1 MKRKCH
7 LLERYSEVMGLGFL
21 TECYVDGVKS
31 TIMDGCP
38 LLKQLV
44 ERVGNHPRWRNGM
57 LCTRTHIIESI
68 ETIPWQHPA
77 KSCKAQHFCP
87 GPWLIEGSLKAPRQF

>member
-1 MKRKCH
+1 MKRKCN
-7 LLERYSEVMGLGFL
+7 LLEKHSKVMGLGFL

-44 ERVGNHPRWRNGM
+44 ERVGNHPKVAEWNA
-57 LCTRTHIIESI
+57 L
-68 ETIPWQHPA
+68 HPN
-77 KSCKAQHFCP
+77 SHY
-87 GPWLIEGSLKAPRQF
+87 